1 MTSHECASFLV
12 QSATEQ
18 RKLMTSVL
26 EETTWKAGR
35 LETSLLEPFENM
47 RRSNQANL
55 NQPNYL
61 QPENELIS
69 NWLPG

>member
-1 MTSHECASFLV
+1 MS
-12 QSATEQ
+12 
-18 RKLMTSVL
+18 SVL